1 MTGKHSDYVSA
12 ALKTAAQLG
21 NPIFDLVHAT
31 LGLCDE
37 AAELA
42 QAYLGSDNEKEELGD
57 MLWFCAL
64 AGNVVLNEA
73 SIDVWPSG
81 ESNRTPC
88 SRRIVMELAC
98 DAAGLIKKPFAYGGN
113 RPVPYSEIAE
123 KVKSIILCIEYLATE
138 SGWTLAEIQQANI
151 AKLQARYKG
160 GSFNSGNAL
169 NRDTDAELSALQN
182 A

>member
-1 MTGKHSDYVSA
+1 MTGEHSNYVAA

-37 AAELA
+37 ASELMNA
-42 QAYLGSDNEKEELGD
+42 NLGSDNEKEELGD

-64 AGNVVLNEA
+64 AGNVIFNE
-73 SIDVWPSG
+73 SHIDVWPSG
-81 ESNRTPC
+81 DYQRGAC
-88 SRRIVMELAC
+88 SRRTVMELAC

-113 RPVPYSEIAE
+113 RPVPYAEIAE
-123 KVKSIILCIEYLATE
+123 KVHSIILCIEFMAQS

-160 GSFNSGNAL
+160 GTFNSENAL
-169 NRDTDAELSALQN
+169 NRNTDAEISALQN